1 MAISKELKVGVL
13 AAAAISILAFG
24 YNFMKGQDL
33 FTSTN
38 EYFGKYDRIDREIER
53 KERFLT
59 VLTGNI
65 NISRKNNNNNKN
77 QLLHCCVSI
86 YFLYN
91 NYYTVG

>member
-38 EYFGKYDRIDREIER
+38 EYFGK
-53 KERFLT
+53 
-59 VLTGNI
+59 
-65 NISRKNNNNNKN
+65 
-77 QLLHCCVSI
+77 
-86 YFLYN
+86 
-91 NYYTVG
+91 